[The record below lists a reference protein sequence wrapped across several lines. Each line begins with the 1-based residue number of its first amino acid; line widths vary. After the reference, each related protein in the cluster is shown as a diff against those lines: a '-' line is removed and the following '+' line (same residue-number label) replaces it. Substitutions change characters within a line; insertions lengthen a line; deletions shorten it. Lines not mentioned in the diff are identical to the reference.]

1 MSTVTGF
8 LSSGG
13 GGGATPPTTLFSKI
27 NRLDGGRD
35 PSLLAAYFG
44 LQTSSVTTTGTYQNI
59 VSVTG
64 SGTLTFLLAGVDS
77 TPSNDLDFK
86 VVIDGTTVL
95 TQEGNTT
102 SQDQCYAV
110 VGSAYWQFVSN
121 GGTGQTSYD
130 TREPAAISLGAV
142 PFTSG
147 FSVQVKSAGGS
158 ALAAQVAYDY
168 YLTS

>member
-1 MSTVTGF
+1 VSTLTG
-8 LSSGG
+8 LISAG
-13 GGGATPPTTLFSKI
+13 GGGATPPTTLFSNI
-27 NRLDGGRD
+27 NRLDASRD

-44 LQTSSVTTTGTYQNI
+44 LQTSSVTSSGTYQDI
-59 VSVTG
+59 VSVSG
-64 SGTLTFLLAGVDS
+64 SGTLTFLLAGVDG

-110 VGSAYWQFVSN
+110 VGSAYWQFVTNASS
-121 GGTGQTSYD
+121 GQVNYD
-130 TREPAAISLGAV
+130 SREPAAIALGAV

-158 ALAAQVAYDY
+158 ALATQVAYDY

>member
-1 MSTVTGF
+1 MSN
-8 LSSGG
+8 LSELFG

-27 NRLDGGRD
+27 NRLDGSRD

-44 LQTSSVTTTGTYQNI
+44 LQTSSVTTDGTYQDI
-59 VSVTG
+59 VSVSG
-64 SGTLTFLLAGVDS
+64 SGTITFLLAGIDG
-77 TPSNDLDFK
+77 TASNDLDFK
-86 VVIDGTTVL
+86 VIIDGATVL

-102 SQDQCYAV
+102 SQDECYAV
-110 VGSAYWQFVSN
+110 VGSAYWQFASN
-121 GGTGQTSYD
+121 ASTGQATYD
-130 TREPAAISLGAV
+130 TREPAAIALGAV